1 MSLNE
6 YTLKVTEEQL
16 RFIARAFE
24 KKAQSHFNGNP
35 KNFSLHIEK
44 ARPFWAAFSKIEHSL
59 STAYHPDAHEI
70 DLTKV

>member
-1 MSLNE
+1 MGVALLSGIATAREATMNLNE

-44 ARPFWAAFSKIEHSL
+44 ARPF
-59 STAYHPDAHEI
+59 
-70 DLTKV
+70 